1 MSLTGEDIYK
11 GIHNILIKEEK
22 GLDELEG
29 VDLLVYSEILLQA
42 RARRDMGRFGYCEK
56 PPAAAGKMGLF
67 LSDGVMA
74 EKLKARNLS
83 GCAHEWTY
91 LSCARF
97 WMQMATVA
105 GDLFRDSVSRTA
117 PDLDALQYKMVL
129 AAWKDIFGDIASKVM
144 DYRVTFM
151 RLACDS
157 GVATAKAALSMV
169 ELTAQVADLA
179 SEEMARTRETYQD
192 AFLKAQM
199 KQEAASAAAAS
210 RAANN
215 AGGESSAGR

>member
-1 MSLTGEDIYK
+1 MD
-11 GIHNILIKEEK
+11 
-22 GLDELEG
+22 
-29 VDLLVYSEILLQA
+29 VDVYSEILIQM

-56 PPAAAGKMGLF
+56 PAAAAGKMGLF

-97 WMQMATVA
+97 WMQMASVA
-105 GDLFRDSVSRTA
+105 GDLFRDSVSRTV
-117 PDLDALQYKMVL
+117 PGLDALQYKMAL
-129 AAWKDIFGDIASKVM
+129 AAWKDVFGDLAAKVM

-157 GVATAKAALSMV
+157 GVSTAKAALEVV

-179 SEEMARTRETYQD
+179 SEEMTRTRETYRD

-199 KQEAASAAAAS
+199 KQEAAAAAA
-210 RAANN
+210 ANKTANN
-215 AGGESSAGR
+215 AGGASSAGH